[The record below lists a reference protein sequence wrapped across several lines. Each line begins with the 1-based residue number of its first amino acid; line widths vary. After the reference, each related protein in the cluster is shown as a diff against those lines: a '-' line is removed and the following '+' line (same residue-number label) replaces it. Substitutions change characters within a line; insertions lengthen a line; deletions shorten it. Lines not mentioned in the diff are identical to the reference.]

1 MMRRSL
7 PFVAAILACAVPLA
21 AITPGHH
28 LPEGAEQPVRERSVD
43 IRKLTGDF
51 YIDMQGQTISGQ
63 VAIELTPLRANLQT
77 FLLDAA
83 DLDIEAVELL
93 GTPPSE
99 DETTSLEHAIEG
111 RQLRIDLPQAAQPA
125 DLLTVR
131 IAYASKPKS
140 GLYFFPESEKG
151 LAQAWNYGEG
161 GIHYGWLPLYNDT
174 NDRFAVDLRITVQ
187 APFVALSNGV
197 LHEVVEAADGSR
209 TYHWVQNEEIPNYL
223 LALNVGQFVA
233 VPLEDARLESRSV
246 PLTVWTEPGHEE
258 AAAFAF
264 RNTPQM
270 VEFFSERFG
279 YPYPWPKY
287 DQVLLREFDWAM
299 ETATMVGFGETE
311 GRLPDDPTDSLSLTF
326 DRASALWHYEDTI
339 AHELAHHWFGNLVTC
354 RSLGSIWLN
363 ESFASFAHT
372 LWTGEARGDDDLT
385 YQRWRYRNAYLD
397 HVRSTGEV
405 RPLEFFRFDAS
416 GDIYQEETTYI
427 KGSLVLHMLRHFV
440 GDEIFFAALS
450 DYLAANAFSQVD
462 SGDFQRALEKATGRN
477 LSWFFDDWI
486 VGGGGHPS
494 LRVSYLWVPERQE
507 IDLTIEQ
514 VQADLP
520 FEDLFHLPVD
530 VRVLTAEGAQHHT
543 IHLDDWTTR
552 VALPASSRPQAV
564 VFDSGNWL
572 VADIEVLRDLDEVL
586 FQLEHGDL
594 AARLQAARQVATD
607 FPRRG
612 EAVEALAELLA
623 DESAHWGLRQEV
635 ALDLGTMGGTAASQ
649 ALVTAFTSQQ
659 RNVRRAVAIALGQV
673 GGSDAAQ
680 ALRKTIQEDEA
691 EEVVGVA
698 ALALGRMRAP
708 GAAAFLQE
716 QLSRESSWGHTISIG
731 ALLGLVELEDP
742 DLVSVFRSFTEP
754 RHSIQARVAALEGWV
769 RAAPEDP
776 ELANRLREMA
786 YDPSLTVRGEAIEKL
801 GQLHRDQD
809 VAFLEQ
815 LATTDPDSN
824 IAKAAREAADLIRAF
839 TQAGD

>member
-1 MMRRSL
+1 
-7 PFVAAILACAVPLA
+7 
-21 AITPGHH
+21 
-28 LPEGAEQPVRERSVD
+28 
-43 IRKLTGDF
+43 
-51 YIDMQGQTISGQ
+51 
-63 VAIELTPLRANLQT
+63 
-77 FLLDAA
+77 
-83 DLDIEAVELL
+83 
-93 GTPPSE
+93 
-99 DETTSLEHAIEG
+99 
-111 RQLRIDLPQAAQPA
+111 
-125 DLLTVR
+125 
-131 IAYASKPKS
+131 
-140 GLYFFPESEKG
+140 
-151 LAQAWNYGEG
+151 
-161 GIHYGWLPLYNDT
+161 
-174 NDRFAVDLRITVQ
+174 
-187 APFVALSNGV
+187 
-197 LHEVVEAADGSR
+197 
-209 TYHWVQNEEIPNYL
+209 
-223 LALNVGQFVA
+223 
-233 VPLEDARLESRSV
+233 
-246 PLTVWTEPGHEE
+246 
-258 AAAFAF
+258 
-264 RNTPQM
+264 
-270 VEFFSERFG
+270 
-279 YPYPWPKY
+279 
-287 DQVLLREFDWAM
+287 
-299 ETATMVGFGETE
+299 
-311 GRLPDDPTDSLSLTF
+311 
-326 DRASALWHYEDTI
+326 
-339 AHELAHHWFGNLVTC
+339 
-354 RSLGSIWLN
+354 
-363 ESFASFAHT
+363 
-372 LWTGEARGDDDLT
+372 
-385 YQRWRYRNAYLD
+385 
-397 HVRSTGEV
+397 
-405 RPLEFFRFDAS
+405 
-416 GDIYQEETTYI
+416 
-427 KGSLVLHMLRHFV
+427 
-440 GDEIFFAALS
+440 
-450 DYLAANAFSQVD
+450 
-462 SGDFQRALEKATGRN
+462 LEKATGRN

-494 LRVSYLWVPERQE
+494 LRVSYLWVPERHE

-572 VADIEVLRDLDEVL
+572 VADIEVSRDLDEVL

-649 ALVTAFTSQQ
+649 ALVTALTGPQ

-708 GAAAFLQE
+708 GAADFLQE